1 MALSAD
7 FAGASV
13 TVTTSANLIPEIWV
27 DGINAYLERNLVFEQ
42 CVDTSLSG
50 LVKGRG
56 DVFHIPTMAEV
67 SDAAKAAETIVT
79 YAASTHAKVDLT
91 IDQHRYAARL
101 VEDLATIQAVPGLFE
116 KEVAGFGYALAKTY
130 DAFIESKVEAATTNS
145 TALAADNVITAA
157 EIRGGMKT
165 LMESDVDTNEC
176 HFIVSPALYTAM
188 LGISD
193 FVDASKMGAGPSGL
207 KNGQIGMLYGM
218 PVLHSTV
225 MGSSASTG
233 VEVGYI
239 FHPSAVSAARQ
250 LEPRVQS
257 EYSVDFLG
265 TKVVSDMLY
274 GAVTAFEG
282 RIQEFKNP

>member
-1 MALSAD
+1 L
-7 FAGASV
+7 
-13 TVTTSANLIPEIWV
+13 ANFIPEIWT
-27 DGINAYLERNLVFEQ
+27 DGVKAYLERNLVFEQ
-42 CVDTSLSG
+42 CVDTSLNG

-56 DVFHIPTMAEV
+56 DVFHIPKLAEV
-67 SDAAKAAETIVT
+67 SDAAKAAETLVT
-79 YAASTHAKVDLT
+79 YSASTHAKSDLT
-91 IDQHRYAARL
+91 IDQHRYAAKL
-101 VEDLATIQAVPGLFE
+101 VEDIASVQSIPGLFE
-116 KEVAGFGYALAKTY
+116 KEVSGMAYALAKTY
-130 DAFIESKVEAATTNS
+130 DAYIESKVEAATTNS
-145 TALAADNVITAA
+145 TALAGDNTITAA

-165 LMESDVDTNEC
+165 LMEADVDTNEC
-176 HFIVSPALYTAM
+176 NFVVSPALYTAM

-193 FVDASKMGAGPSGL
+193 FVDASKMGTGPSGL

-225 MGSSASTG
+225 MGASTSTG

-250 LEPRVQS
+250 LEPRVQA

-274 GAVTAFEG
+274 GAVTVFEG